1 MRQKQQMML
10 HLDGLPES
18 VLVDDEQIR
27 ALTISRLLRVDDVSS
42 HLFHT
47 EDYHFI
53 ITVFIKKKCK
63 NQIEMTSHFTG
74 SLFSSPAKVESFC
87 HVDVVHGAV
96 EGAGVEDLALDQ
108 GGALDDDVEVDDEV
122 EVGGLDDLGD
132 EIA

>member
-1 MRQKQQMML
+1 MM
-10 HLDGLPES
+10 
-18 VLVDDEQIR
+18 
-27 ALTISRLLRVDDVSS
+27 
-42 HLFHT
+42 
-47 EDYHFI
+47 
-53 ITVFIKKKCK
+53 
-63 NQIEMTSHFTG
+63 SHFTG
-74 SLFSSPAKVESFC
+74 SLFSSPAKVESFR